1 MSKPKDSTNDDISLE
16 LTNPFVL
23 KVLRRFVKRI
33 RGRLEGRVA
42 MNQRTLLGH
51 MKQGPNSALMD
62 EIYARI
68 NGYENAI
75 ADLDYIA
82 REFGLFDAE
91 GGVRRRS

>member
-1 MSKPKDSTNDDISLE
+1 
-16 LTNPFVL
+16 
-23 KVLRRFVKRI
+23 
-33 RGRLEGRVA
+33 
-42 MNQRTLLGH
+42 
-51 MKQGPNSALMD
+51 MD